1 METLTELCENLHVA
15 KGVSV
20 ELKSKISYQSAH
32 VKEGFQFKNRYLL
45 LFDHFGVIFG
55 YLQIISFGWFFY

>member
-1 METLTELCENLHVA
+1 MESLTELCENLHVA

-32 VKEGFQFKNRYLL
+32 VKEGFQFKNCCLL

-55 YLQIISFGWFFY
+55 YLQIISFG